1 MSVERRS
8 WSFPRTVRLLKPGD
22 YQYIFKRPVVV
33 SDRLFR
39 VYARCNGA
47 PSRLGLAI
55 SRKAAPRAVDRNRIK
70 RHVRNVFR
78 LQRPL
83 WDGEAEDASVASP
96 AGVSFIVMA
105 RPEAK
110 TASGVA
116 LQAAIHALFNRAL
129 RKARSVTED

>member
-1 MSVERRS
+1 MSAERRS
-8 WSFPRTVRLLKPGD
+8 RAFPRTVRLLKPGD

-39 VYARCNGA
+39 VYARRNDA
-47 PSRLGLAI
+47 PCRLGLAI

-70 RHVRNVFR
+70 RHVRSVFR

-83 WDGEAEDASVASP
+83 WDGELGEAGAASP
-96 AGVSFIVMA
+96 ASVSFIVMA

-110 TASGVA
+110 TASGAA
-116 LQAAIHALFNRAL
+116 LQAAIHDLFNRAL